1 MSPAFAGSL
10 EEDEVSEVEDSEL
23 DSEESSLVSSDEPDS
38 SELDEELEASVL
50 SSSSLPRRK

>member
-50 SSSSLPRRK
+50 SSSSLLRRK